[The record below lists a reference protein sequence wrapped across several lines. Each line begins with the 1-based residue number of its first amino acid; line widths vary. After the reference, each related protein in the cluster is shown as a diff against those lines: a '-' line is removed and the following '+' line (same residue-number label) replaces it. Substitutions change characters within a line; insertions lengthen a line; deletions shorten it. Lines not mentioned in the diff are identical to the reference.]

1 MQRLQGLTADIPAD
15 LAHADELLTAYGR
28 WARDRMKLH
37 RCGSAEGR
45 YIPPP
50 DETVDEDARREPRE
64 TLMPTPDALQVH
76 RALIRVAEVEREIL
90 QILYVPQR
98 MRIEQQLRLR
108 RIPGRLCQERHLRGL
123 RMFANLMKA
132 HNVPVEEGPTVLRW
146 TSPRTWG

>member
-1 MQRLQGLTADIPAD
+1 MRKLLNYTAELPQELRQAD
-15 LAHADELLTAYGR
+15 QMLTAYGR
-28 WARDRMKLH
+28 WAKDRQKVH

-45 YIPPP
+45 FRPPP

-64 TLMPTPDALQVH
+64 TLMPTTDALQVH

-123 RMFANLMKA
+123 RMFANLMRA
-132 HNVPVEEGPTVLRW
+132 MQ
-146 TSPRTWG
+146 

>member
-1 MQRLQGLTADIPAD
+1 MRKLLNYTAELPQELRQAD
-15 LAHADELLTAYGR
+15 QMLTAYGR
-28 WARDRMKLH
+28 WAKDRQKVH

-45 YIPPP
+45 FRPPP
-50 DETVDEDARREPRE
+50 DETVDDDARREPRE

-76 RALIRVAEVEREIL
+76 RALIRVEEVEREIL

-123 RMFANLMKA
+123 RMFANLIKTHA
-132 HNVPVEEGPTVLRW
+132 
-146 TSPRTWG
+146 

>member
-1 MQRLQGLTADIPAD
+1 MRKLLNYTAELPQELRQAD
-15 LAHADELLTAYGR
+15 QMLTAYGR
-28 WARDRMKLH
+28 WAKDRQEVH

-50 DETVDEDARREPRE
+50 DETVDDDARREPRE

-123 RMFANLMKA
+123 RMFANLMR
-132 HNVPVEEGPTVLRW
+132 G
-146 TSPRTWG
+146 